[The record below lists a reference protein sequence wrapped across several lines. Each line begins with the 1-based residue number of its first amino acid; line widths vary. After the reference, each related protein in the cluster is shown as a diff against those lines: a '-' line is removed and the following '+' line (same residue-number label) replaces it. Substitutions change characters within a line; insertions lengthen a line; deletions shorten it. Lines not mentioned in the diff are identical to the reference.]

1 MAIARERWSDVKVG
15 IFVLVALAIVIAG
28 SLWIAGGTLFAARQ
42 VPYDVLLADSG
53 GVVAGDRVRV
63 SGVDGRARSTT

>member
-15 IFVLVALAIVIAG
+15 IFVLVALAILIAG
-28 SLWIAGGTLFAARQ
+28 SLWIAGGSLFGARQ

-53 GVVAGDRVRV
+53 GVVAGRPRADRR
-63 SGVDGRARSTT
+63 GRGRADATT